1 MQIIFGFTRFYH
13 RLILLS
19 AIPVLIAMGC
29 TKSGGNTG
37 GGNNPTP
44 TPPTPN
50 PPPSPVWDPNAMRGV
65 WVTTTASTALDSREN
80 IKNMVTSCKAAGMN
94 HIFVVVYN
102 NARTIYPSTV
112 MQNLIGRAQLER
124 YAGRDPLKECIDEA
138 KLQGMK
144 VHAWFE
150 YGFASSFSANGGPI
164 VAAKPDWAGRD
175 LAGNLLIKN
184 GFDWLNGIH
193 PEVQQFM
200 IDLFKE
206 VVTRYEVDGV
216 QGDDR
221 LPAMPSNGGYDAFTS
236 ALYRTETGNASPPN
250 NPAEP
255 NWVNW
260 RVKKLNEFLKRLRNE
275 IKSIK
280 PNMQLSMSPSP
291 YPWSQTEYL
300 QDWPTWVDSGWVD
313 AVIPQCYR
321 YDIAAYNG
329 VLQQQKS
336 FHRNASVPIYA
347 GVLLRSGTYT
357 ATDGFLTSMIQSNR
371 LNGFKGESFFFYEGI
386 KDRAAWFQG
395 QYPFIR

>member
-1 MQIIFGFTRFYH
+1 MQISLAVTSAFSK
-13 RLILLS
+13 LLYRM
-19 AIPVLIAMGC
+19 VLLALVTIGC
-29 TKSGGNTG
+29 NKSGENSG
-37 GGNNPTP
+37 GGTIPPTP
-44 TPPTPN
+44 T

-65 WVTTTASTALDSREN
+65 WVTTTASTALDSKEN
-80 IKNMVTSCKAAGMN
+80 IKTMVTSCKAAGMN
-94 HIFVVVYN
+94 HLFIVVYN

-112 MQNLIGRAQLER
+112 MQNLIGKAQLEK
-124 YAGRDPLKECIDEA
+124 YVGRDPLKECVDEA
-138 KLQGMK
+138 KLQGIK

-150 YGFASSFSANGGPI
+150 YGFSSSYSANGGPI
-164 VAAKPDWAGRD
+164 VAAKPEWAGRD
-175 LAGNLLIKN
+175 VGGNLLMKN

-193 PEVQQFM
+193 PEVQQFI

-206 VVTRYEVDGV
+206 VVSKYEVDGV

-221 LPAMPSNGGYDAFTS
+221 LPAMPSNGGYDNYTTS
-236 ALYRTETGNASPPN
+236 LYRSETGGQTPL
-250 NPAEP
+250 NPADP
-255 NWVNW
+255 SWVNW
-260 RVKKLNEFLKRLRNE
+260 RVKKLNEFVKRLRNE

-280 PNMQLSMSPSP
+280 SNIQLSMSPSP

-321 YDIAAYNG
+321 YDIAAYNS

-336 FHRNASVPIYA
+336 YHRNPSVPIYA

>member
-1 MQIIFGFTRFYH
+1 MQIS
-13 RLILLS
+13 LA
-19 AIPVLIAMGC
+19 AIPSFSKLLCRTVLLALVAMGC
-29 TKSGGNTG
+29 NKSGGNSG
-37 GGNNPTP
+37 GGT
-44 TPPTPN
+44 TPPTPA
-50 PPPSPVWDPNAMRGV
+50 PPPSPVWDPNAWRGV
-65 WVTTTASTALDSREN
+65 WVTTTASSALDSREN
-80 IKNMVTSCKAAGMN
+80 IKTMVTSCKAAGMN
-94 HIFVVVYN
+94 QLFIVVYN

-112 MQNLIGRAQLER
+112 MQNLIGKAQLER
-124 YAGRDPLKECIDEA
+124 YVGRDPLKECVDEA

-150 YGFASSFSANGGPI
+150 YGFSSSYSANGGPI

-175 LAGNLLIKN
+175 ISGNLLMKN

-193 PEVQQFM
+193 PEVQQFI

-206 VVTRYEVDGV
+206 VVSKYEVDGV

-221 LPAMPSNGGYDAFTS
+221 LPAMPSNGGYDNYTTS
-236 ALYRTETGNASPPN
+236 LYRTETGSQIPL
-250 NPAEP
+250 NPADP
-255 NWVNW
+255 AWVNW
-260 RVKKLNEFLKRLRNE
+260 RVKKLNEFVKRLRNE

-280 PNMQLSMSPSP
+280 PNIQLSMSPSP

-336 FHRNASVPIYA
+336 YHRNPSVPIYA

-395 QYPFIR
+395 QYPYIR

>member
-102 NARTIYPSTV
+102 NARTIYPSTI
-112 MQNLIGRAQLER
+112 MQNLIGKAQLEKFV
-124 YAGRDPLKECIDEA
+124 GRDPLKECIDEA

-164 VAAKPDWAGRD
+164 VAAKPD
-175 LAGNLLIKN
+175 
-184 GFDWLNGIH
+184 
-193 PEVQQFM
+193 
-200 IDLFKE
+200 
-206 VVTRYEVDGV
+206 
-216 QGDDR
+216 
-221 LPAMPSNGGYDAFTS
+221 
-236 ALYRTETGNASPPN
+236 
-250 NPAEP
+250 
-255 NWVNW
+255 
-260 RVKKLNEFLKRLRNE
+260 
-275 IKSIK
+275 
-280 PNMQLSMSPSP
+280 
-291 YPWSQTEYL
+291 
-300 QDWPTWVDSGWVD
+300 
-313 AVIPQCYR
+313 
-321 YDIAAYNG
+321 
-329 VLQQQKS
+329 
-336 FHRNASVPIYA
+336 
-347 GVLLRSGTYT
+347 
-357 ATDGFLTSMIQSNR
+357 
-371 LNGFKGESFFFYEGI
+371 
-386 KDRAAWFQG
+386 
-395 QYPFIR
+395 

>member
-1 MQIIFGFTRFYH
+1 MQIIFGFTRFFH

-102 NARTIYPSTV
+102 NARTIYPSTI
-112 MQNLIGRAQLER
+112 MQNLIGKAQLEKFV
-124 YAGRDPLKECIDEA
+124 GRDPLKECIDEA

-221 LPAMPSNGGYDAFTS
+221 LPAMPSNGGYDAYTT
-236 ALYRTETGNASPPN
+236 ALYRTETGNTAPL
-250 NPAEP
+250 NPAET

-260 RVKKLNEFLKRLRNE
+260 RVKKLNEFVKRLRNE
-275 IKSIK
+275 VKGLK
-280 PNMQLSMSPSP
+280 PTVQLSMSPSP

-336 FHRNASVPIYA
+336 FHRNQAVPIYA
-347 GVLLRSGTYT
+347 GVLLRAGTYT
-357 ATDGFLTSMIQSNR
+357 ATDGFLTTMIQSNR